1 MTLNINRKMILVI
14 EFLSVVSTIGLASMG
29 SIASATSDYSC
40 TAAEE
45 SFKVLV
51 TVAGVKGH
59 CGQEVTITIAD
70 KSETYDLCEGDER
83 PLEEQRADPISSEGH
98 EFVFPKGQI
107 AVGESFDVCVEV
119 SGGFSDCNTL
129 TNSPAKQ
136 SVKVTFSID

>member
-1 MTLNINRKMILVI
+1 MNINRKMILVI

-83 PLEEQRADPISSEGH
+83 PLEEQRADPIASQEYQF
-98 EFVFPKGQI
+98 EFPKGQI
-107 AVGESFDVCVEV
+107 TVGESFDVCIEGP
-119 SGGFSDCNTL
+119 GGYSDCKML
-129 TNSPAKQ
+129 TNSAAK
-136 SVKVTFSID
+136 KPEEVTFSVD